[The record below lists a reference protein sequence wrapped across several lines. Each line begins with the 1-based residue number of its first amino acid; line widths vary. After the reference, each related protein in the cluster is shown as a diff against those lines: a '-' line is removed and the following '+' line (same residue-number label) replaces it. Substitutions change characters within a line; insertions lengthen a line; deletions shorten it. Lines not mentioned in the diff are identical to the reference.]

1 MVRRTGIVSI
11 VAIGVDV
18 GQAQDPTAVVVVEY
32 QRIELPAAA
41 LAALAPRGL
50 FDSAPPYP
58 EPEYDTVYGY
68 PIALAAMV
76 ALDVALYLWFKKIRW
91 L

>member
-1 MVRRTGIVSI
+1 MIAGIY
-11 VAIGVDV
+11 GMN
-18 GQAQDPTAVVVVEY
+18 
-32 QRIELPAAA
+32 
-41 LAALAPRGL
+41 
-50 FDSAPPYP
+50 FKNM
-58 EPEYDTVYGY
+58 PEYDTVYGY

>member
-1 MVRRTGIVSI
+1 MEGPIAVTLLKVLVPGNL
-11 VAIGVDV
+11 
-18 GQAQDPTAVVVVEY
+18 DPAPNLAE
-32 QRIELPAAA
+32 RNEAA
-41 LAALAPRGL
+41 LGL
-50 FDSAPPYP
+50 CQMNYKNM
-58 EPEYDTVYGY
+58 PEYDTVYGY